1 MSLKVSVSGIRGI
14 LGEEFNAEVVARWAS
29 AFGTWL
35 PAGPVVVGRDS
46 RPSGPMLLHA
56 VKAALTSTGH
66 DVVDIGLA
74 TTPTTELA
82 VQETDAVG
90 GIILTASHNPQQ
102 WNALKLLDH
111 TGLFLNAAQNA
122 ELAAVFERGAAH
134 VAWDRLGAVSE
145 DGAAD
150 ARHLDMLLALPW
162 LDAGRIRARGLT
174 AAVDA
179 VEGAGGRI
187 VPALLERLGVACVPL
202 HCGCSGHF
210 PHPPEPTPAHLAEL
224 GAAVRDRGCDLG
236 FAVDPDVDR
245 LVLVD
250 AAGTVLSEELTLAV
264 CVDFLLGV
272 EPGSVAVNLSTTGL
286 IETVAARHG
295 AAVSRTPVGEANVV
309 ATMLAEG
316 AVIGGEGN
324 GGVIYPALHAGRD
337 ALVGIA
343 MVLQMLAD
351 REAGLAEVI
360 AGYPPVAMVK
370 DKFGQEGPFVAEEV
384 RDALAGLG
392 AGALDD
398 RDGVRWAGESGW
410 VHVRPSNTEPIVRVI
425 AEAPTEDEARALV
438 ERTRARLQG

>member
-14 LGEEFNAEVVARWAS
+14 LGADLNAEVVTRWAT
-29 AFGTWL
+29 AFGAWL
-35 PAGPVVVGRDS
+35 PPGPVVVGRDS

-56 VKAALTSTGH
+56 VKAALMSTGH

-111 TGLFLNAAQNA
+111 TGLFLNADQNR
-122 ELAAVFERGAAH
+122 ELGEVYERGGGH
-134 VAWDRLGAVSE
+134 VAWDRLGGVTE
-145 DGAAD
+145 RDDAD

-162 LDAGRIRARGLT
+162 LDADRIRTRGLT

-224 GAAVRDRGCDLG
+224 GAVVRDRGCDLG

-250 AAGTVLSEELTLAV
+250 GAGTVLSEELTLAV

-272 EPGSVAVNLSTTGL
+272 EPGGVAVNLSTTGL

-295 AAVSRTPVGEANVV
+295 AAVRRTPVGEANVV
-309 ATMLAEG
+309 AAMLAEG

-351 REAGLAEVI
+351 RGAGLAEVM

-370 DKFGQEGPFVAEEV
+370 DKFDQEGPFQADKV

-392 AGALDD
+392 PGTLDD
-398 RDGVRWAGESGW
+398 SDGVRWAGDAGW

-425 AEAPTEDEARALV
+425 AEAPGEAQARDLV